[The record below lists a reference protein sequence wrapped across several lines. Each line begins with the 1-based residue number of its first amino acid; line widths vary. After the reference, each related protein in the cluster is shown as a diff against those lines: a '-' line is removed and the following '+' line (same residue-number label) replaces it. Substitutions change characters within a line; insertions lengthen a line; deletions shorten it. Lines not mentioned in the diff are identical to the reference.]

1 MNIKRILTIVLCT
14 LLAAILVLG
23 GILLSKVWPLLSSG
37 SFSST
42 AEPTEPTSPTVP
54 SETPTEPEATEHVHE
69 YVLSDTTNATCTGYG
84 WKVYT
89 CKTCGISHMP
99 TEERVD
105 PLGHNYEERT
115 VTEATCTEAA
125 VIERTCTR
133 CGHQDTSVNQENKP
147 LGHNWGHGQ
156 VYVATCEE
164 GGYTEFVCMRCNLVE
179 KRDQTEP
186 LGHQFENAVAFP
198 ATCTEDAYTLEL
210 CSRPGCGGEN
220 KIIEENTAIGHT
232 PDSWHTLDTGEFVQF
247 CTTCLAPLMEDADS
261 SKTYDILINQQQ
273 VHADPSGEGVAY
285 ISHELTIGV
294 SGDASAKPFHYTVND
309 YLCNDSL
316 VLTYQ
321 QGIGLVITYT
331 DQENVSHSYYIDHAA
346 SLTITIPLTGAPT
359 IE

>member
-1 MNIKRILTIVLCT
+1 
-14 LLAAILVLG
+14 
-23 GILLSKVWPLLSSG
+23 
-37 SFSST
+37 
-42 AEPTEPTSPTVP
+42 
-54 SETPTEPEATEHVHE
+54 
-69 YVLSDTTNATCTGYG
+69 
-84 WKVYT
+84 
-89 CKTCGISHMP
+89 
-99 TEERVD
+99 
-105 PLGHNYEERT
+105 
-115 VTEATCTEAA
+115 
-125 VIERTCTR
+125 
-133 CGHQDTSVNQENKP
+133 
-147 LGHNWGHGQ
+147 
-156 VYVATCEE
+156 
-164 GGYTEFVCMRCNLVE
+164 MRCNLVE
-179 KRDQTEP
+179 KRDQTDP

-331 DQENVSHSYYIDHAA
+331 DQENVNHSYYIDHAA
-346 SLTITIPLTGAPT
+346 PLTITIPVAGAPT

>member
-23 GILLSKVWPLLSSG
+23 GILFSKVWPLLASG
-37 SFSST
+37 AFSAT

-54 SETPTEPEATEHVHE
+54 SETPTEPEPTEHVHE

-164 GGYTEFVCMRCNLVE
+164 GGYTEFACTRCNLVE
-179 KRDQTEP
+179 KRDQTDP
-186 LGHQFENAVAFP
+186 LGHQFESTAAFP

-220 KIIEENTAIGHT
+220 KLVEENTAIGHT
-232 PDSWHTLDTGEFVQF
+232 PDSWHALDTGEFVQF
-247 CTTCLAPLMEDADS
+247 CTTCLAPLMEDADN

-273 VHADPSGEGVAY
+273 VYADPSGEGVAY

-309 YLCNDSL
+309 YLCNNSL

-321 QGIGLVITYT
+321 SGVGLVITYT
-331 DQENVSHSYYIDHAA
+331 DQENVSHSYNIDHAA
-346 SLTITIPLTGAPT
+346 PLTITIPLTGAPT